1 MPAEPDFDPFSIMV
15 VLERHKVRYVIVG
28 GIAAQIAGAPLVT
41 RDLDITPSRDREN
54 LVRLAA
60 ALAELG
66 AQILLEDGPPDID
79 IVLDAETI
87 AGFASLATSTPYG
100 RLDVVLLPTGTR
112 GYDDLARGATREL
125 VTDDGLVVS
134 VAALADVVRSKAAA
148 ARPKDI
154 AQLPLLREALEE
166 IRRRS

>member
-1 MPAEPDFDPFSIMV
+1 MAA
-15 VLERHKVRYVIVG
+15 LERHGVRYVIVG

-41 RDLDITPSRDREN
+41 RDLDITPARDHQN

-66 AQILLEDGPPDID
+66 AHILLGDPPPDID
-79 IVLDAETI
+79 IALDAETI
-87 AGFASLATSTPYG
+87 AGFSSLATSTPHG
-100 RLDVVLLPTGTR
+100 RLDIVLLPTGTR
-112 GYDDLARGATREL
+112 GYEDLAPASTREL

-148 ARPKDI
+148 ARPKDV